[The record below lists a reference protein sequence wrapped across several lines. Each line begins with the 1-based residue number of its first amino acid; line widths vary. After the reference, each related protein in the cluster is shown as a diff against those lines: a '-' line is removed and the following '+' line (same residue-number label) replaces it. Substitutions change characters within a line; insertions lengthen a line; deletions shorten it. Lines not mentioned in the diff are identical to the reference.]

1 MAAGT
6 SLSRATGL
14 VRTMALAWALGVTA
28 LSDAYN
34 AANTAPNMLFQL
46 AAGGLLGAAVVPL
59 LARQE
64 DERTRSEQASAL
76 MGVVLVGGAVA
87 SLLLVALAPT
97 VMQVLTVGA
106 RGRAGYDHLLAV
118 GTSWLRM
125 FAPQVLLYGVSVLC
139 AGMLQAR
146 GRLGVAAVAP
156 VATNLVTI
164 VAAGLFVAQAGGEAP
179 TTASVGGSGTL
190 LGVLGWGTTAGVA
203 AMAAIQLLAARRAFP
218 GLRVRVAFRH
228 PAVLELRRLG
238 AWVALYVVAN
248 QLGYAA
254 VVGLASSVEGGVTA
268 YQWAFTLMQLPY
280 AVIAVSVHSAAYP
293 RMARAAGGD
302 GDLAVEVARPA
313 RVALSL
319 LTPAAAGLALLAPAV
334 AHAVV
339 GRQGAGLVAAA
350 LVGFAISLLPFS
362 LFQLLTRAC
371 YARGDGR
378 TPALVNGVLN
388 VVNVAVD
395 VVIVV
400 AVDRP
405 LPTVA
410 GLALGH
416 AVSYAVGCSLLLRSL
431 GRVGAVRLAPLL
443 EGAHRVAGATA
454 VMAVVVAGPS
464 ALLWDAGPR
473 LVSAVGAALVA
484 ASGGAVFVLV
494 MRLLDVRGPS
504 GGPHA

>member
-28 LSDAYN
+28 LGDAYN

-46 AAGGLLGAAVVPL
+46 AAGGLLSAAVVPL

-64 DERTRSEQASAL
+64 NERTRSEVASAL

-87 SLLLVALAPT
+87 SLLLASLAPV
-97 VMQVLTVGA
+97 VMQVLTLGA
-106 RGRAGYDHLLAV
+106 RGRTGYDDLVAV

-146 GRLGVAAVAP
+146 GRLGVAALAP

-164 VAAGLFVAQAGGEAP
+164 AAAALFVAQAGGEAP
-179 TTASVGGSGTL
+179 TTASVGGTA

-218 GLRVRVAFRH
+218 GLKVRVAFRD
-228 PAVLELRRLG
+228 PSVLELRRLG

-254 VVGLASSVEGGVTA
+254 VVALASSVEGGVTA
-268 YQWAFTLMQLPY
+268 YQWAFALMQLPY

-302 GDLAVEVARPA
+302 GDLAVEVARSG
-313 RVALSL
+313 RVVLSV

-334 AHAVV
+334 ANALV
-339 GRQGAGLVAAA
+339 GRRGAGLVAAA

-362 LFQLLTRAC
+362 LFQLLARTC

-395 VVIVV
+395 VAVVV

-405 LPTVA
+405 GPTVA
-410 GLALGH
+410 GLAVGH

-431 GRVGAVRLAPLL
+431 RRVGAVRLAPLL
-443 EGAHRVAGATA
+443 EGAHRVTGATA
-454 VMAVVVAGPS
+454 VMAVVLAGPS
-464 ALLWDAGPR
+464 VLLWDPGPR
-473 LVSAVGAALVA
+473 QVSAVGATLVA
-484 ASGGAVFVLV
+484 AGGGAVFVLV
-494 MRLLDVRGPS
+494 MRLLGVRRPRGPT
-504 GGPHA
+504 HA